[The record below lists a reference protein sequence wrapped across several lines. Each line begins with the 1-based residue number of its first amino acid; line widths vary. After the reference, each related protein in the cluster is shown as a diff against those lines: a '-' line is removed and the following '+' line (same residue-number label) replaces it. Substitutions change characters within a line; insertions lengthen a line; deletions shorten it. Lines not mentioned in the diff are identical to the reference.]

1 MAGKFVITQNA
12 KKQYY
17 FCLQASNGQA
27 ILQSEGYAAMS
38 GCKNGIESV
47 RKNAANEGRF
57 EKKKAKDGRHYFVL
71 KAGNG
76 QVIGQSQM
84 YKSEGSCDNGIA
96 SVQKNAGDAKVDDK
110 S

>member
-1 MAGKFVITQNA
+1 MAGKYVITQSDKN
-12 KKQYY
+12 KEFY

-27 ILQSEGYAAMS
+27 ILQSEGYSAMS

-47 RKNAANEGRF
+47 RKNAGNAARF
-57 EKKKAKDGRHYFVL
+57 EKKAAKDGRHFFVL

-84 YKSEGSCDNGIA
+84 YKTEASCDNGIA
-96 SVQKNAGDAKVDDK
+96 SVQKNAGSDVSDK
-110 S
+110 T